1 MTAPCGLVAGRAR
14 SLTPLSRRAGG
25 SMVESSASSSLR
37 CLSSIVDSIS
47 SDEPKLPGAEEV
59 VEK

>member
-1 MTAPCGLVAGRAR
+1 MD
-14 SLTPLSRRAGG
+14 
-25 SMVESSASSSLR
+25 SSASSSLR

-47 SDEPKLPGAEEV
+47 SEERKLPCVEEV